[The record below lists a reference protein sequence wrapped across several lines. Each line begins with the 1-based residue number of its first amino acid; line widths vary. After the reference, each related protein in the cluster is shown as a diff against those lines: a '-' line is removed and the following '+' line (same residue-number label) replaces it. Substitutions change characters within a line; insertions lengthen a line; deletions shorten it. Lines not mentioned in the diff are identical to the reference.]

1 MWASLITLVAL
12 LGHTSGLIHQSSP
25 WNTFDTSSLFHPKQQ
40 CVQQVI
46 DADSLLK
53 IVTKIVD
60 DIPNICLSKFKLCGG
75 FEAPASSP
83 LPPPPPYFPEFRTND
98 IPEEDVV
105 EEVFEDGNGTETSS
119 EKTRQ
124 RRATTEDESHGHGS
138 SKSYGHAGY
147 GHGGFGSYGLGGYGS
162 YGLGGYGGYGLGGYG
177 GYGLGGYGGYGYGGY
192 GLGGYGGYGHGYKH
206 LLYAPRL
213 DYYAPE
219 HYHRVSLWSLAYKNP
234 AFKNAYFGHHYHKK
248 NYGETPEAVY

>member
-1 MWASLITLVAL
+1 M
-12 LGHTSGLIHQSSP
+12 G
-25 WNTFDTSSLFHPKQQ
+25 KQQ

-98 IPEEDVV
+98 IMGEDVV
-105 EEVFEDGNGTETSS
+105 EEVFEDANGTETSS

-177 GYGLGGYGGYGYGGY
+177 GYGLGGYGGYG
-192 GLGGYGGYGHGYKH
+192 HGYKH
-206 LLYAPRL
+206 LYAPSL
-213 DYYAPE
+213 DYYSPE

-234 AFKNAYFGHHYHKK
+234 AFKNAYFGHHHHKK
-248 NYGETPEAVY
+248 NYGETPEAVH

>member
-1 MWASLITLVAL
+1 M
-12 LGHTSGLIHQSSP
+12 G
-25 WNTFDTSSLFHPKQQ
+25 FYPKQQ

-75 FEAPASSP
+75 FEAPSSQPPPSP
-83 LPPPPPYFPEFRTND
+83 LYFPEFRTND
-98 IPEEDVV
+98 ILEEDVV
-105 EEVFEDGNGTETSS
+105 EEVFEDENGTETSS

-162 YGLGGYGGYGLGGYG
+162 YGLGGYGSHGYG
-177 GYGLGGYGGYGYGGY
+177 GYGLG
-192 GLGGYGGYGHGYKH
+192 YKH
-206 LLYAPRL
+206 LYAPSL
-213 DYYAPE
+213 DYYSPE
-219 HYHRVSLWSLAYKNP
+219 HYHRVSLWSLAYK
-234 AFKNAYFGHHYHKK
+234 
-248 NYGETPEAVY
+248 